1 VAEGEQQSD
10 HATGGSS
17 VAARLARSRSGPVFA
32 IALGA
37 GIASF
42 AMNFWIPFLPLYA
55 KELGATSDANAL
67 FWVGVAT
74 SGLGVGRLVSGPFWG
89 ILSDRYGRRLMY
101 VRALIFASATTAI
114 AVFATEPW
122 HLAVA
127 FACQG
132 LFSGFIPAAVALTSV
147 TVSDSRL
154 NSALSLVTGAQ
165 YLGNTVGPA
174 VGAGLA
180 ILFGMRGAIV
190 AAAVMPALAAA
201 MVIFLVPRDEVRR
214 PAPAPATPA
223 GSEPGTPGE
232 ESPRPATALPS
243 FWKSLGFQF
252 FLALFFYFFL
262 FGTTQL
268 IRLATPLAMAD
279 LQGGTDVEGL
289 VGVAFTLAGVASM
302 VGVLYFGRR
311 YFTPGRFRM
320 LLAIGCVATGLA
332 HVLIATSPQV
342 VAFIAWFSLISL
354 LQAAMLPASNTLI
367 ASNVH
372 RDRRGTAFG
381 IAGSAQALAFIAG
394 SMAAAWFAAISMNLG
409 FLILG
414 GLFVVMGAML
424 LVWLREPNLDD
435 GVAG

>member
-1 VAEGEQQSD
+1 MADTVRRRGLPGAFASRIAMLRSD
-10 HATGGSS
+10 SGS
-17 VAARLARSRSGPVFA
+17 VLA

-42 AMNFWIPFLPLYA
+42 AMNFWVPFLPLYA

-74 SGLGVGRLVSGPFWG
+74 SGLGIGRLVSGPFWG
-89 ILSDRYGRRLMY
+89 VLSDRYGRRLMY
-101 VRALIFASATTAI
+101 VRALLFASGTTAI

-147 TVSDSRL
+147 TVPDTRL

-190 AAAVMPALAAA
+190 AAAVMPALAAL
-201 MVIFLVPRDEVRR
+201 MVLFLVPRDAVRR
-214 PAPAPATPA
+214 TPQASHPSDASAAPLESNPEPSAAAPPF
-223 GSEPGTPGE
+223 SIWRML
-232 ESPRPATALPS
+232 S
-243 FWKSLGFQF
+243 FQF
-252 FLALFFYFFL
+252 MLALFFYFFL
-262 FGTTQL
+262 FATTQL
-268 IRLATPLAMAD
+268 IRLATPIAMTD
-279 LQGGTDVEGL
+279 LEGGADVEGL
-289 VGVAFTLAGVASM
+289 VGVAFTLAGIASM

-311 YFTPGRFRM
+311 YFTTGRFRTM
-320 LLAIGCVATGLA
+320 LALGCVVTAAA
-332 HVLIATSPQV
+332 HVLIALSPNI
-342 VAFIAWFSLISL
+342 VAFIIWFSLISL

-381 IAGSAQALAFIAG
+381 VAGSAQALAFIAG
-394 SMAAAWFAAISMNLG
+394 SMSAAWFAAMSMQIG

-414 GLFVVMGAML
+414 GLFLAVGGLMV
-424 LVWLREPNLDD
+424 VWLREPRLED
-435 GVAG
+435 APAS

>member
-1 VAEGEQQSD
+1 MADTVRRRGLPGAFASRIAMLRSD
-10 HATGGSS
+10 SGS
-17 VAARLARSRSGPVFA
+17 VLA

-42 AMNFWIPFLPLYA
+42 SMNFWVPFLPLYA

-74 SGLGVGRLVSGPFWG
+74 SGLGIGRLVSGPFWG
-89 ILSDRYGRRLMY
+89 VLSDRYGRRLMY
-101 VRALIFASATTAI
+101 VRALLFASGTTAI

-147 TVSDSRL
+147 TVPDTRL
-154 NSALSLVTGAQ
+154 NASLSLVTGAQ

-190 AAAVMPALAAA
+190 AAAVMPALAAL
-201 MVIFLVPRDEVRR
+201 MVLFLVPRDAVRR
-214 PAPAPATPA
+214 TPQALAPSASSAPTPPPF
-223 GSEPGTPGE
+223 SIWRML
-232 ESPRPATALPS
+232 S
-243 FWKSLGFQF
+243 FQF
-252 FLALFFYFFL
+252 MLALFFYFFL
-262 FGTTQL
+262 FATTQL
-268 IRLATPLAMAD
+268 IRLATPIAMTD
-279 LQGGTDVEGL
+279 LEGGADVEGL
-289 VGVAFTLAGVASM
+289 VGVAFTLAGIASM

-311 YFTPGRFRM
+311 YFTTGRFRM
-320 LLAIGCVATGLA
+320 MLALGCVVTAGA
-332 HVLIATSPQV
+332 QVLIALSPNV
-342 VAFIAWFSLISL
+342 VAYIIWFSLISL

-394 SMAAAWFAAISMNLG
+394 SMSAAWFAAMSMQIG

-414 GLFVVMGAML
+414 GLFLAVGGLMM
-424 LVWLREPNLDD
+424 VWLREPRLED
-435 GVAG
+435 APAS

>member
-1 VAEGEQQSD
+1 
-10 HATGGSS
+10 
-17 VAARLARSRSGPVFA
+17 
-32 IALGA
+32 
-37 GIASF
+37 
-42 AMNFWIPFLPLYA
+42 MNFWVPFLPLFA

-74 SGLGVGRLVSGPFWG
+74 SGLGAGRLVSGPFWG
-89 ILSDRYGRRLMY
+89 VLSDRYGRRLMY
-101 VRALIFASATTAI
+101 VRALLFASGTTAI
-114 AVFATEPW
+114 AAFATEPW

-147 TVSDSRL
+147 TVADTRL

-190 AAAVMPALAAA
+190 AAAVMPALAAV
-201 MVIFLVPRDEVRR
+201 MVIFLVPRDIVRR
-214 PAPAPATPA
+214 PSPAPN
-223 GSEPGTPGE
+223 E
-232 ESPRPATALPS
+232 EGADASAPDGDGPQPSQVAPS
-243 FWKSLGFQF
+243 FWRMLSFQF

-262 FGTTQL
+262 FATTQL
-268 IRLATPLAMAD
+268 IRLAAPIALAERA
-279 LQGGTDVEGL
+279 GGTDVEGM
-289 VGVAFTLAGVASM
+289 VGVAFTLAGVSSM
-302 VGVLYFGRR
+302 VGVLFFGRR
-311 YFTPGRFRM
+311 YFTPGRFRLM
-320 LLAIGCVATGLA
+320 LAVGCVLTAGA
-332 HVLIATSPQV
+332 HVLTAVSPQV
-342 VAFIAWFSLISL
+342 IAFIAWFSLISL

-394 SMAAAWFAAISMNLG
+394 SMAAAWFAAISMDGG

-414 GLFVVMGAML
+414 GLFLAVGALMV
-424 LVWLREPNLDD
+424 VWLREPRLED
-435 GVAG
+435 ASTA

>member
-1 VAEGEQQSD
+1 MADTVRRRGLPGAFASRIAMLRSD
-10 HATGGSS
+10 SGS
-17 VAARLARSRSGPVFA
+17 VLA

-42 AMNFWIPFLPLYA
+42 SMNFWVPFLPLYA

-74 SGLGVGRLVSGPFWG
+74 SGLGIGRLVSGPFWG
-89 ILSDRYGRRLMY
+89 VLSDRYGRRLMY
-101 VRALIFASATTAI
+101 VRALLFASGTTAI
-114 AVFATEPW
+114 AFFATEPW

-147 TVSDSRL
+147 TVPDTRL
-154 NSALSLVTGAQ
+154 NASLSLVTGAQ

-190 AAAVMPALAAA
+190 AAAVMPALAAL
-201 MVIFLVPRDEVRR
+201 MVLFLVPRDAVRR
-214 PAPAPATPA
+214 APQASAPSASSAPAPPPF
-223 GSEPGTPGE
+223 SIWRML
-232 ESPRPATALPS
+232 S
-243 FWKSLGFQF
+243 FQF
-252 FLALFFYFFL
+252 VLALFFYFFL
-262 FGTTQL
+262 FATTQL
-268 IRLATPLAMAD
+268 IRLATPIAMTD
-279 LQGGTDVEGL
+279 LEGGADVEGL
-289 VGVAFTLAGVASM
+289 VGVAFTLAGIASM

-311 YFTPGRFRM
+311 YFTTGRFRTM
-320 LLAIGCVATGLA
+320 LALGCVVTAAA
-332 HVLIATSPQV
+332 HVLIALSPNI
-342 VAFIAWFSLISL
+342 VAFIIWFSLISL

-381 IAGSAQALAFIAG
+381 VAGSAQALAFIAG
-394 SMAAAWFAAISMNLG
+394 SMSAAWFAAMSMQIG

-414 GLFVVMGAML
+414 GLFLAVGGLMV
-424 LVWLREPNLDD
+424 VWLREPRLED
-435 GVAG
+435 APAS